1 MSDDLQHLLEHNRRW
16 AAQVE
21 AERPGFF
28 TKLSQQQSP
37 RYMWIGC
44 SDSRVTANDV
54 LDLDPGEVFVH
65 RNIANVAHT
74 SDMNLLAVLE
84 YAIDVLKVQHIIV
97 CGHYGCGG
105 IARALG
111 DDRSALVDYWLQP
124 IVMFYRKHRAVFD
137 SLPDAKARHDLMAE
151 INIEMQ
157 VRRVAA
163 TPIVENAWVQ
173 GRRLNLHGWIYG
185 MDDGLLRDLGPT
197 LSSLADRDALVSIDE
212 RVLNP
217 NEAKSGMRQ
226 HAIAA
231 FSALE
236 GGK

>member
-1 MSDDLQHLLEHNRRW
+1 M
-16 AAQVE
+16 
-21 AERPGFF
+21 
-28 TKLSQQQSP
+28 
-37 RYMWIGC
+37 
-44 SDSRVTANDV
+44 V
-54 LDLDPGEVFVH
+54 LF
-65 RNIANVAHT
+65 
-74 SDMNLLAVLE
+74 
-84 YAIDVLKVQHIIV
+84 
-97 CGHYGCGG
+97 
-105 IARALG
+105 
-111 DDRSALVDYWLQP
+111 RS
-124 IVMFYRKHRAVFD
+124 
-137 SLPDAKARHDLMAE
+137 AKARHDLMAE